1 MGLADVHAH
10 LTLPQNAAVVDKLV
24 VNAQNAGVTTI
35 ISNAIDAADNRA
47 VLELAKRFALV
58 KPAFG
63 IHPVDAVRVERSH
76 TSPAENEN
84 KSPLSVDEAILWIRD
99 NMENAIAVGETGL
112 DGHWVP
118 EELWYEQERVFSRFI
133 DLALEADK
141 PIIVHT
147 RKREKRTF
155 EILCDQRIGRVVWHC
170 FGGKLKFAKQIAEQ
184 GHFFS
189 IPANAVR
196 SKGFTSMLNALPR
209 DQILFETDS
218 PFLSPDRERQSEP
231 ADVAITRAHTAALW
245 GVSEDEVER
254 QVSDNF
260 ARLFGV
266 EP

>member
-10 LTLPQNAAVVDKLV
+10 LTLPQNATVIDQLIS
-24 VNAQNAGVTTI
+24 NARNAGVTTI
-35 ISNAIDAADNRA
+35 ISNAIDAADNRT
-47 VLELAKRFALV
+47 VLELAERFALV

-63 IHPVDAVRVERSH
+63 IHPVDAVRVERNRTTLNATECS
-76 TSPAENEN
+76 SPV
-84 KSPLSVDEAILWIRD
+84 SLDESIDWIRD
-99 NMENAIAVGETGL
+99 HIERALAIGEVGL

-118 EELWYEQERVFSRFI
+118 EELWDEQERVFNRFI
-133 DLALEADK
+133 GLSLEADK
-141 PIIVHT
+141 PVIVHT

-155 EILCDQRIGRVVWHC
+155 EILRERGIDRVVWHC

-189 IPANAVR
+189 IPANAKR
-196 SKGFTSMLNALPR
+196 SKGFTSMLKTLPR
-209 DQILFETDS
+209 HQILFETDC
-218 PFLSPDRERQSEP
+218 PFLSPDRERQSQP

-245 GVSEDEVER
+245 GVTEEEVEE